1 MIEVTRLVL
10 DILKPHHPTILEFAK
25 GIAAICEDWRV
36 TVNVVEMDEQT
47 ETLEAI
53 IEGSNINLEL
63 ITTTISDMWGSLHS
77 VDSVQV
83 IQVTHEWVLFQSI
96 NQ

>member
-10 DILKPHHPTILEFAK
+10 DILKPHHPTILDFAK
-25 GIAAICEDWRV
+25 GIASLHDDWTV

-47 ETLEAI
+47 QTLEAI
-53 IEGSNINLEL
+53 IEGTEINLEEV
-63 ITTTISDMWGSLHS
+63 TETISEMGGSLHS

-83 IQVTHEWVLFQSI
+83 IHVKHE
-96 NQ
+96 

>member
-10 DILKPHHPTILEFAK
+10 DILKPHHPTILEFAR
-25 GIAAICEDWRV
+25 GIASLRDDWSV
-36 TVNVVEMDEQT
+36 TLNVVEMDEQT

-53 IEGSNINLEL
+53 IEGSDIELEL
-63 ITTTISDMWGSLHS
+63 IATAISDMGGSLHS

-83 IQVTHEWVLFQSI
+83 IHVTKE
-96 NQ
+96 

>member
-25 GIAAICEDWRV
+25 GIAAIREDLRV
-36 TVNVVEMDEQT
+36 TVNLVEMDEQT
-47 ETLEAI
+47 QTLEAI
-53 IEGSNINLEL
+53 IEGVDIDLEQ
-63 ITTTISDMWGSLHS
+63 ITTVINEMGGSLHS

-83 IQVTHEWVLFQSI
+83 IHVIQK
-96 NQ
+96 

>member
-25 GIAAICEDWRV
+25 GIAALHAEWRV
-36 TVNVVEMDEQT
+36 TINLVEMDDQT
-47 ETLEAI
+47 QTLEAL
-53 IEGSNINLEL
+53 IEGSDIDLEKITEAINE
-63 ITTTISDMWGSLHS
+63 MGGSLHS

-83 IQVTHEWVLFQSI
+83 VHVL
-96 NQ
+96 

>member
-25 GIAAICEDWRV
+25 GIAVICEDWRV
-36 TVNVVEMDEQT
+36 TVNLVEMDEQT
-47 ETLEAI
+47 QTLEAI
-53 IEGSNINLEL
+53 IEGVDINLEQ
-63 ITTTISDMWGSLHS
+63 ITTVINEMGGSLHS

-83 IQVTHEWVLFQSI
+83 VNVTKT
-96 NQ
+96 

>member
-25 GIAAICEDWRV
+25 GIAALCDDWSV
-36 TVNVVEMDEQT
+36 TLNVVEMDDQT
-47 ETLEAI
+47 QTLEAI
-53 IEGSNINLEL
+53 IEGSDINLEQ
-63 ITTTISDMWGSLHS
+63 ITTTISDMGGSLHS

-83 IQVTHEWVLFQSI
+83 IHVKKE
-96 NQ
+96 

>member
-25 GIAAICEDWRV
+25 GIATLRDDWRV

-47 ETLEAI
+47 QTLEAI
-53 IEGSNINLEL
+53 IEGSDIDLEQITATIN
-63 ITTTISDMWGSLHS
+63 DMGGSLHS

-83 IQVTHEWVLFQSI
+83 IHVTKK
-96 NQ
+96 

>member
-25 GIAAICEDWRV
+25 GLASLCDEWSV
-36 TVNVVEMDEQT
+36 TLNVVEMDEQT

-53 IEGSNINLEL
+53 IEGIDINLEQ
-63 ITTTISDMWGSLHS
+63 ITAAISDMGGSLHS

-83 IQVTHEWVLFQSI
+83 IHVKKE
-96 NQ
+96 

>member
-25 GIAAICEDWRV
+25 GIAAICKDWRV
-36 TVNVVEMDEQT
+36 TVNLIEMDEQT
-47 ETLEAI
+47 QTLEAI
-53 IEGSNINLEL
+53 VEGVDVNLEQ
-63 ITTTISDMWGSLHS
+63 ITTVIKEMGGSLHS

-83 IQVTHEWVLFQSI
+83 IHVSKT
-96 NQ
+96 

>member
-25 GIAAICEDWRV
+25 GIAALSDDWRV
-36 TVNVVEMDEQT
+36 TVNVVEMDDQT
-47 ETLEAI
+47 QTLETV
-53 IEGSNINLEL
+53 IEGKDIDLDK
-63 ITTTISDMWGSLHS
+63 ITLTISDLGGSLHS

-83 IQVTHEWVLFQSI
+83 IRVTK
-96 NQ
+96 N

>member
-25 GIAAICEDWRV
+25 GIASLCDDWSV
-36 TVNVVEMDEQT
+36 TLNVVEMDEQT

-53 IEGSNINLEL
+53 IEGADINLEQ
-63 ITTTISDMWGSLHS
+63 ITAAISEMGGSLHS

-83 IQVTHEWVLFQSI
+83 IHVKKE
-96 NQ
+96 